1 MAYMG
6 RGERPSI
13 GQDNDNVYIHS
24 HRYRRSYYHIIS
36 YSTYMKIEMIVTF
49 IILIVGIIAFIT
61 TYQSAVIDPIENIKK
76 QFINTHLILIGALL
90 AITLITN
97 FISKTE
103 ATLIKRL
110 VIIAII
116 SIITMITFLGIKLN
130 LDITYTKEKFEQL
143 YTGEISKDKTIDIG
157 ITGIRIKT
165 EKEYFIDKSIEAYN
179 IFKIRTY
186 GTIRNTSLT

>member
-103 ATLIKRL
+103 ATLINKKVSNYCNHIYNNNDNIFRNKIKL
-110 VIIAII
+110 RYNIHQRKIWAII
-116 SIITMITFLGIKLN
+116 
-130 LDITYTKEKFEQL
+130 Y
-143 YTGEISKDKTIDIG
+143 
-157 ITGIRIKT
+157 R
-165 EKEYFIDKSIEAYN
+165 
-179 IFKIRTY
+179 
-186 GTIRNTSLT
+186 RNK